1 MPTIEELHRTLPTIA
16 LMLEWA
22 DHHDEA
28 DAIYARLEREGW
40 SPVDFETKVMP
51 GRG

>member
-28 DAIYARLEREGW
+28 DAIYARLEAEGW
-40 SPVDFETKVMP
+40 KDDY
-51 GRG
+51 